1 MVSTAFGHAWSCQPV
16 SPPFDPTPYLFEKR
30 KGIRRLKFFSWTH
43 QKMLS
48 LFLLGPSQRVTPNL
62 NYLVFF
68 GGEYM
73 FWIKRSWYPVSNL
86 DVGILISWDKKRD
99 SIYYIIYVL
108 CVEKGRSRWAPT
120 IQFRKR
126 RYHTTAGPFPLE
138 SIFQHL
144 KEYTRKAQHSKGYLG
159 FLVAFAFDPILC
171 WIKDLFEPK
180 FVQ

>member
-1 MVSTAFGHAWSCQPV
+1 
-16 SPPFDPTPYLFEKR
+16 
-30 KGIRRLKFFSWTH
+30 
-43 QKMLS
+43 
-48 LFLLGPSQRVTPNL
+48 
-62 NYLVFF
+62 
-68 GGEYM
+68 M

-126 RYHTTAGPFPLE
+126 KYHTTAGPFPLE

-159 FLVAFAFDPILC
+159 FLVAFAFDPILLLNKRPFWAKIC
-171 WIKDLFEPK
+171 TVGFLQPK
-180 FVQ
+180 FTPPFWSKNFRGFFLQLPALPTFSPRIGLFFPVQSSITDLQPPLLPTNPTVHLNCQVS

>member
-1 MVSTAFGHAWSCQPV
+1 MILPTGFPTFWPDPISIWKTKGDSETKVFFMDPSKNAFIVFAWSFPACYTQSQLPW
-16 SPPFDPTPYLFEKR
+16 
-30 KGIRRLKFFSWTH
+30 FF
-43 QKMLS
+43 L
-48 LFLLGPSQRVTPNL
+48 
-62 NYLVFF
+62 

-126 RYHTTAGPFPLE
+126 KYHTTAGPFPLE